1 VRRVLLACGFVL
13 AAIIAQ
19 VTVLDNLP
27 LPGGSPPDLILVA
40 VVTLALAGGPQEGA
54 VIGFAAGLAADIA
67 PPASHF
73 LGENALVFCL
83 VGYGCGLM
91 REPLEHASWLPLAGV
106 GLGVAGGESLHA
118 LTGVIFGDPDITWLS
133 VRQVL
138 PPSLVFD
145 LMLSPFVLYAVLRL
159 GRYGEWGTEGAPAGL
174 LTGREMAGLAASG
187 AAVLSGFAG
196 TSGVV
201 RDTGTGRVP
210 QLKAGA
216 HRADG
221 WIGGGQRRP
230 GQSSGAWVDRPR
242 PLRLRLRGG
251 VAGSAAGGPAS
262 RPGPARLLPAVP
274 LRLGSP
280 RRRDGVIGG
289 GAVRATFSGSGGTSV
304 RPGGAARLRGSAFS
318 GNQPAAPAG
327 SKRRSRGPRFRIRS
341 RQHGG
346 GVVGGGVLGRKRSG
360 AAPGARAPG
369 KGTFSGSGGTR
380 GAAARMTGGRA
391 PRASS
396 FGGGRGRASP
406 AAFLTRRQPGSAGAF
421 RSGRAYGA
429 EPRFRA
435 GGRRGLGRLR
445 ARPGRRSAVWR
456 IGGRG
461 TGGLA

>member
-1 VRRVLLACGFVL
+1 MRRVLLGFGVVL
-13 AAIIAQ
+13 AAILAQ

-27 LPGGSPPDLILVA
+27 LPGGSPPDLVLLV
-40 VVTLALAGGPQEGA
+40 VVTLALVSGPRDGA

-83 VGYGCGLM
+83 IGYGCGRL

-106 GLGVAGGESLHA
+106 ALGVTGGESLHA

-133 VRQVL
+133 VRLVL
-138 PPSLVFD
+138 PASLVYD

-159 GRYGEWGTEGAPAGL
+159 GRYGEWGTESAPAGL

-187 AAVLSGFAG
+187 AALLSGFAG
-196 TSGVV
+196 AGGVV
-201 RDTGTGRVP
+201 RDTGTGRSP

-221 WIGGGQRRP
+221 WIGGGQRRQGP
-230 GQSSGAWVDRPR
+230 PAGAWVDRPR

-251 VAGSAAGGPAS
+251 VAGSATASHANQAG
-262 RPGPARLLPAVP
+262 RARHLPAVP
-274 LRLGSP
+274 LRLGSK

-289 GAVRATFSGSGGTSV
+289 PAAGTARATFTGTGGSV

-318 GNQPAAPAG
+318 ASQPAPAANR
-327 SKRRSRGPRFRIRS
+327 RRSRGPRFRAGG

-346 GVVGGGVLGRKRSG
+346 SVVGGGVLGNRKW
-360 AAPGARAPG
+360 AAGSSSRRAPG
-369 KGTFSGSGGTR
+369 KGTFSAG
-380 GAAARMTGGRA
+380 
-391 PRASS
+391 S
-396 FGGGRGRASP
+396 FGGGSSRGSP
-406 AAFLTRRQPGSAGAF
+406 SGRFAAGRQPGAAGAF
-421 RSGRAYGA
+421 RSGRGSGA
-429 EPRFRA
+429 APRFRA
-435 GGRRGLGRLR
+435 SGRRGFGRRR

-456 IGGRG
+456 IGGKR